1 MKAEELQQTIRELW
15 GIVRKLEDNYKKDN
29 RKFTVDG
36 HLLGSI
42 GEVYAKEK
50 FNLELLKNSEKRHD
64 AIDPATNKKYQIKI
78 TQRNKVGLS
87 SEPDNLI
94 VIKIKESGLPVI
106 SYKGCGKIVWESIK
120 HKKGKQKF
128 ISINQLSVLKQN
140 V

>member
-1 MKAEELQQTIRELW
+1 MKAEELQETIQELW
-15 GIVRKLEDNYKKDN
+15 DIVKKLEDNYKEDN

-50 FNLELLKNSEKRHD
+50 FNLKLLGNSEKCHD
-64 AIDPATNKKYQIKI
+64 AIDEFNEKYQIKI
-78 TQRNKVGLS
+78 TQRNKVGLRY
-87 SEPDNLI
+87 EPDNLI
-94 VIKIKESGLPVI
+94 VIKIEETGMPII
-106 SYKGCGKIVWESIK
+106 SYKGCGKLVWESIK

-128 ISINQLSVLKQN
+128 ISINQLKILKKN